1 MNGDNDGGG
10 MPIGRS
16 GQNGGTGLS
25 RRAVLAGLF
34 AAAGLAG
41 CRSTTMSVE
50 GLGLSDFSA
59 EASHQYPVHGIDVA
73 KYQGDI
79 DWEAARDGGV
89 SFVWMKATEGGD
101 RLDDRFK
108 EYWAKAAAA
117 RIPRGAYHF
126 WYHCRP
132 GDEQAEWFIQN
143 VPKQRGALPPVIDV
157 EWTPFSPTCTIRPP
171 REDIVREVGRMS
183 AILERHYGQRPI
195 LYIPIDVH
203 RERLVG
209 AFPTHEFWLRA
220 VADHPDNVYENR
232 RFRFWQYTAT
242 GSVPGIKGD
251 VDRNAF
257 SGTRDDWVKWLK
269 VNLAK

>member
-1 MNGDNDGGG
+1 MDGHNDGRN
-10 MPIGRS
+10 PRTGRS
-16 GQNGGTGLS
+16 GTGFGATLS
-25 RRAVLAGLF
+25 RRSVLAGLLG
-34 AAAGLAG
+34 AAGLAG

-59 EASHQYPVHGIDVA
+59 EAAHQYPVHGIDVA
-73 KYQGDI
+73 KYQGAI
-79 DWEAARDGGV
+79 DWEAARDSGV

-101 RLDDRFK
+101 RVDDRFE
-108 EYWAKAAAA
+108 EYWGQAAAA
-117 RIPRGAYHF
+117 RIPRGGYHF

-132 GDEQAEWFIQN
+132 GDEQAAWFIEN

-171 REDIVREVGRMS
+171 RAEILREVGKMS

-203 RERLVG
+203 RDRLVG
-209 AFPTHEFWLRA
+209 AFPNHEFWLRA

-232 RFRFWQYTAT
+232 KFRFWQYTAT
-242 GSVPGIKGD
+242 GSVPGIKGN

-257 SGTRDDWVKWLK
+257 AGTRDDWIKWLK